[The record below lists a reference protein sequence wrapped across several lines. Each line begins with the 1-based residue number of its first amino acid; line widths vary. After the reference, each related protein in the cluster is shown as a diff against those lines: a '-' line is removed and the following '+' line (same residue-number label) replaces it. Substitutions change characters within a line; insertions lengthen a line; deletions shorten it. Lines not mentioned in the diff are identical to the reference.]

1 MTEVLISVILSL
13 PLPVAAQDN
22 RVREPEVVQI
32 VDLKQYIGLWYEIAK
47 IPNPFQKKCVLN
59 TTAEY
64 TFLENG
70 EIRVVNRCMRENGKI
85 ITARGIAKIADTG
98 TNAKLKVSFVN
109 LFGIH
114 LFWGDYWIIG
124 LDQDYRWAIVGDPRR
139 KYGWI
144 LSRTPEL
151 TKEVRNRINDILTDQ
166 GYNPADFVNTIQ
178 KTD

>member
-1 MTEVLISVILSL
+1 MIKVLIPVLICL
-13 PLPVAAQDN
+13 PLFSIAQINLDK
-22 RVREPEVVQI
+22 EPAVVHA

-47 IPNPFQKKCVLN
+47 IPNPFQKKCVRN

-64 TFLENG
+64 TLLENG
-70 EIRVVNRCMRENGKI
+70 KIRVVNRCMRDNGRI
-85 ITARGIAKIADTG
+85 ITARGIAKIADTR

-109 LFGIH
+109 LFGLR

-124 LDQDYRWAIVGDPRR
+124 LDRDYDWAIVGDPRR

-151 TKEVRNRINDILTDQ
+151 SKDVRNRINDILTDQ
-166 GYNPADFVNTIQ
+166 GYDPADFADTLQ